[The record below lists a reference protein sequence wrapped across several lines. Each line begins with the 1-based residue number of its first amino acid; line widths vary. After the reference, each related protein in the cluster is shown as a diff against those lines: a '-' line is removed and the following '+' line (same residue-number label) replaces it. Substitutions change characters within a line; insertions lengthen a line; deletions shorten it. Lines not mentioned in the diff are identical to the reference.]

1 MTGINEL
8 GGRTVELLA
17 LDQRSGIALKA
28 YVGENFG
35 ELAE

>member
-1 MTGINEL
+1 MTGMNGL
-8 GGRTVELLA
+8 CGRTVGLLA
-17 LDQRSGIALKA
+17 FMHYEKGIGYS